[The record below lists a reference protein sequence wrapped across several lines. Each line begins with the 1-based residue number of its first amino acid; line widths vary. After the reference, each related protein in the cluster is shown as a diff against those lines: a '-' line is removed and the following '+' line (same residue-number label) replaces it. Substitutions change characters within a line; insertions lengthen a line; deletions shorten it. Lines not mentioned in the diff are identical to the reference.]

1 MLLFALKRVLDYP
14 LTLDLT
20 VVLTTCVLAVNTLSD
35 IALAAI
41 DPRAGGYFGPVS
53 LTSPRGVRTK
63 TCRL

>member
-1 MLLFALKRVLDYP
+1 MPAAGRGVALVAMLLFALKRVLDYP

-41 DPRAGGYFGPVS
+41 DPRVREA
-53 LTSPRGVRTK
+53 TSGRSA
-63 TCRL
+63 